1 MQKRTKYGILTAVLV
16 GVFVSGMDQN
26 VVGTAMPRIIADL
39 GGMDLYS
46 WVFTAYMLASTI
58 FIPIFG
64 KLSDIFGRKYFYM
77 TGIGI
82 FIIFSF
88 FSGLSPTMYWLI
100 FSRASQ
106 GVGAAMMT
114 ALGPVIIGDIFT
126 PKERGRYQGIF
137 GAVFA
142 VSSIIGPLIGG
153 FLTDNVNWHWV
164 FYVNIPIGIVAIIL
178 TYTFIPKNL
187 GSNVL
192 NVKVDYLGSFFIGI
206 SIFLFLLGTSYASI
220 DNSWMERKVIVLFIA
235 SAITIFIFYF
245 VERRAQEPIF
255 ELKLFRNKIFSLSS
269 VINFIT
275 GFTLF
280 ALLVYIPLFFQAAQG
295 QSAMNSGLILMPAM
309 VTGGVASILG
319 GFYISKTGKYK
330 LAFILSALISSYGL
344 YRMIS
349 LTSTSPVLE
358 INIDMMIAGFGA
370 GVSMGM
376 MFVVIQ
382 GTVEKR
388 YSGIALSSIT
398 FFRNIG
404 GTIGTAVLGTVV
416 SNYYTSQ
423 LQRIPKIVNFIL
435 PKDLLSFMNNPQFLM
450 NKSDILSKVSPA
462 FKTILNGI
470 FADMSEY
477 LANAIDRAFF
487 LSMIM
492 AIIALILAILLP
504 RQKIL

>member
-1 MQKRTKYGILTAVLV
+1 MQKKIKYEILTAVLV

-46 WVFTAYMLASTI
+46 WVFTAYMLSSTI

-77 TGIGI
+77 TGMGV

-100 FSRASQ
+100 ASRALQ
-106 GVGAAMMT
+106 GVGAAMIT

-126 PKERGRYQGIF
+126 TKERGKYQGVF

-142 VSSIIGPLIGG
+142 IASIVGPLIGG

-164 FYVNIPIGIVAIIL
+164 FYVNIPIGIIAIVL
-178 TYTFIPKNL
+178 TYIFMPKNL
-187 GSNVL
+187 GSNAL
-192 NVKVDYLGSFFIGI
+192 NVRVDYLGSFLIGV

-220 DNSWMERKVIVLFIA
+220 DNSWVERKVVILFIA
-235 SAITIFIFYF
+235 SAIALSFFYI
-245 VERRAQEPIF
+245 VERKAPEPIF

-269 VINFIT
+269 AINFIT

-295 QSAMNSGLILMPAM
+295 QNATNSGLILMPAM
-309 VTGGVASILG
+309 VTGGIASIIG
-319 GFYISKTGKYK
+319 GFYISRTGRYK
-330 LAFILSALISSYGL
+330 LAFILSAIISSYGL

-404 GTIGTAVLGTVV
+404 GTIGTAILGTVV
-416 SNYYTSQ
+416 NDYYISQ
-423 LQRIPKIVNFIL
+423 LQKIPKIVNLIL
-435 PKDLLSFMNNPQFLM
+435 PKDLISFMNNPQFLM
-450 NKSDILSKVSPA
+450 NKSDILSKVSPT
-462 FKTILNGI
+462 FKAILNGI
-470 FADMSEY
+470 FADMAGY
-477 LANAIDRAFF
+477 LARAIDRAFF

-492 AIIALILAILLP
+492 AMIALILSILLP